1 MHRGVKPC
9 CAACRIVSKDKDQGP
24 GTYNCEDCKG
34 HGWLM
39 SWDSCSKNS
48 NGLEFRHLFSTGCW
62 ESSAKSKKR
71 DRGLS
76 ASTPA
81 KPAKEAT
88 KGQTHMDQ
96 HHQNQPKHYAIKAL
110 AETGFKNLSSDK
122 IIDENTSD
130 RTNQKLACNGGTHST
145 VPTTHGRGWQML
157 PHTSSSN

>member
-1 MHRGVKPC
+1 VKTV
-9 CAACRIVSKDKDQGP
+9 RVTGGS
-24 GTYNCEDCKG
+24 G
-34 HGWLM
+34 HGTVVQRIQT
-39 SWDSCSKNS
+39 DSNS
-48 NGLEFRHLFSTGCW
+48 DIY
-62 ESSAKSKKR
+62 SALDVGNRQPNRRR

-88 KGQTHMDQ
+88 KGQTYMDQ
-96 HHQNQPKHYAIKAL
+96 RHQNQPKHYAIKAL

-130 RTNQKLACNGGTHST
+130 DEPEVGLERWNPQYM

-157 PHTSSSN
+157 PHTSSRN